1 MANKIQ
7 IRRGLKANLPAL
19 DVGEP
24 AFCTDT
30 QEVFVGNAGGNVGLV
45 NKETFESHAGNYIL
59 QIPYA
64 AAAGSANTYTVN
76 LTPALAS
83 YMEGTA
89 VAVKINVNNTGASTI
104 NINALGAKSIV
115 DSKGNALTS
124 GKLKA
129 NSIYTLRYNGTNFIL
144 QGEGGSGNATASD
157 LLSGKTATVD
167 AGEITGTL
175 ALTGDAAAENVLSGK
190 KFYMDDPKTQ
200 LTGTM
205 INKINSATVLTPS
218 TTDQAIPQG
227 YYGGIVTDG
236 KVLGDA
242 DLVAGNIKSGVNIFG
257 VAGSVVPVSSYPHG
271 SQSYTTA
278 GTYTFTVPANVT
290 KLSWLVV
297 GGGGGGGGAGS
308 SNGGGGGG
316 GSGGISIGTSSV
328 TPGQQL
334 SVVVGAGG
342 AGGAMD
348 TAGSAGGNSSFS
360 NSTSTG
366 GAGGNCGS
374 PGGNGGTGG
383 AGGTDDGGD
392 GGNGTKGFSGSS
404 FSLSGSPGGG
414 GGSAGLGRGGVG
426 GYYNSNNGMAFAG
439 SAGKVIIYW

>member
-1 MANKIQ
+1 
-7 IRRGLKANLPAL
+7 
-19 DVGEP
+19 
-24 AFCTDT
+24 
-30 QEVFVGNAGGNVGLV
+30 
-45 NKETFESHAGNYIL
+45 
-59 QIPYA
+59 
-64 AAAGSANTYTVN
+64 
-76 LTPALAS
+76 
-83 YMEGTA
+83 MEGTA

-257 VAGSVVPVSSYPHG
+257 VACSVVPVSSYPHG

-366 GAGGNCGS
+366 GAG
-374 PGGNGGTGG
+374 
-383 AGGTDDGGD
+383 
-392 GGNGTKGFSGSS
+392 
-404 FSLSGSPGGG
+404 
-414 GGSAGLGRGGVG
+414 
-426 GYYNSNNGMAFAG
+426 
-439 SAGKVIIYW
+439 VIVVLR